1 MDNHQPL
8 FNRPAKSGPIA
19 IVDPKSGQ
27 PLSVNSGSPSQ
38 PRSSKPAPPSHP
50 YPYPYP
56 YSPTALPFSLS
67 NIIPTQRHT
76 PEPWIAPNP
85 HQGGSASPSAASPT
99 AGTPRPGVKS
109 PSRLAMSLQTIDLE
123 DDGELEEAAFDVYA
137 PSFVPEKIRIINTLP
152 GTHFDT
158 PSMRR
163 IDYGAYV
170 QGSIGWNFL
179 ESPLN
184 NQVPPAH
191 PPLTAET
198 LTSETYEAFFG
209 HHIKEEF
216 KSQQT
221 ENESYS
227 LYERDVEVVNPMD
240 GTWATCTFHVAG
252 LRENTPYIEEDD
264 IVELRQ
270 LLYDRPGPLRGQP
283 PGWSGMVFN
292 GRVLN
297 VRRSDEQI
305 ELCVDGLES
314 RHIITHSS
322 DVKQRT
328 DRPGRSG
335 YQVTLKFNIRFPVP
349 VDRYQPMQHALSN
362 IQRLLNMSVKS
373 GGEVPASD
381 AGVRVGTPDERAKD
395 NNSWIYSM
403 LFPKHTDCNVQKQ
416 LNTENFA
423 RPFFDKNINWEQ
435 KKAVESIC
443 LRDYGTLP
451 FLISGPPGTG
461 KTKTLIETALQL
473 VKHDTATR
481 HILLCAPS
489 DPAADILADR
499 LRDHFKITEL
509 LRLNR
514 QSRTFAEVPSELLPF
529 CYVVG
534 NVFSIPPFPQLM
546 AYRIIVT
553 TCRDASILMWARM
566 TNTDLCSSLYKL
578 QSLIHPY
585 SPDLPKEVE
594 LHWTAL
600 LIDEAAQA
608 IEPDALIPLSVV
620 APPQG
625 TVTLAT
631 SPLVIMAGD
640 QHQLG
645 PRTSLPS
652 SPLKTSLFSRLFSRP
667 VYANHPL
674 ARGNEGR
681 QPPPL
686 TKSMLPMYRPAFAN
700 LIRNYRSHPAILAV
714 PSHLFYADTLVPEA
728 RDVHRMLPWSAWK
741 GKRWPVLFHNN
752 PSRDELER
760 EGGGWYN
767 DGEARIACDYAASIV
782 DSGLV
787 EPREVCIM
795 SPFKAQVRRIR
806 QLIRGMGKDAL
817 WGVNIGPTEAFQGL
831 EKGVV
836 ILCTTRSKQR
846 FVERDRAL
854 AWGIIGM
861 PNSMNVA
868 ITRAKYGLVVVGKEE
883 LLRADPYWRA
893 FVAFCDRNGLVDGA
907 RDAGARLDNDNNN
920 GNVPDTTRLE
930 KTLLAK
936 ERSLEEQ
943 AAARALRGAET
954 DDDMW
959 RSGMRF
965 LQSAGLDSLID

>member
-1 MDNHQPL
+1 MDNQPL
-8 FNRPAKSGPIA
+8 FHRPNKSGPIA
-19 IVDPKSGQ
+19 IVDPESGR
-27 PLSVNSGSPSQ
+27 PLSVKPTSPSQ
-38 PRSSKPAPPSHP
+38 PRSSKPTPSSHTFV
-50 YPYPYP
+50 
-56 YSPTALPFSLS
+56 PTALPFSLPS
-67 NIIPTQRHT
+67 VFPAQGQT
-76 PEPWIAPNP
+76 PESWTPPNP
-85 HQGGSASPSAASPT
+85 SIRDTSSSPSVASPT
-99 AGTPRPGVKS
+99 IGIPRPGVQS
-109 PSRLAMSLQTIDLE
+109 PARLGMPFQVAGNEE
-123 DDGELEEAAFDVYA
+123 DEDLEEASFNVYA
-137 PSFVPEKIRIINTLP
+137 PSFVPERIRIINSLP

-163 IDYGAYV
+163 IDYGKYV

-179 ESPLN
+179 ASPLN
-184 NQVPPAH
+184 NQAPPPNASI
-191 PPLTAET
+191 TTES
-198 LTSETYEAFFG
+198 LTSQYYETFFQ
-209 HHIKEEF
+209 HQMKEEL

-227 LYERDVEVVNPMD
+227 LYEKDVEVVNPMD

-264 IVELRQ
+264 VVELRQ
-270 LLYDRPGPLRGQP
+270 LLPDRPGPLRGQP
-283 PGWSGMVFN
+283 PGWSGLVFK

-297 VRRSDEQI
+297 VRRSDEQL
-305 ELCVDGLES
+305 ELCVEGLEA
-314 RHIITHSS
+314 RHIITNSGEA
-322 DVKQRT
+322 KQRK
-328 DRPGRSG
+328 DRPGASG

-349 VDRYQPMQHALSN
+349 MERYQPMQHALSN
-362 IQRLLNMSVKS
+362 VQRLLNMSTGS
-373 GGEVPASD
+373 AGEVPASD
-381 AGVRVGTPDERAKD
+381 AEAIAGTPNRQDRND
-395 NNSWIYSM
+395 RTWIQAM
-403 LFPKHTDCNVQKQ
+403 LFPVDEDCKVQRQ

-423 RPFFDKNINWEQ
+423 RAFFDQNVNWEQ

-489 DPAADILADR
+489 DPAADILVDR
-499 LRDHFKITEL
+499 LRPFFKNTEL

-514 QSRTFAEVPSELLPF
+514 QSRTFAEVPGYLLSF

-534 NVFSIPPFPQLM
+534 DVFSIPPFQQLM
-546 AYRIIVT
+546 AYRIVVT

-566 TNTDLCSSLYKL
+566 TNADLHSSVYKL
-578 QSLIHPY
+578 NSLIHPY
-585 SPDLPKEVE
+585 SPQKEVE

-620 APPQG
+620 APPHEN
-625 TVTLAT
+625 VTLAT
-631 SPLVIMAGD
+631 SPLIIMAGD
-640 QHQLG
+640 QYQLG

-686 TKSMLPMYRPAFAN
+686 TKSMLPIYRPAFAN

-714 PSHLFYADTLVPEA
+714 PSQLFYADTLVPEA
-728 RDVHRMLPWSAWK
+728 RDIHRMLSWSAWK
-741 GKRWPVLFHNN
+741 GKRWPVLFYNN

-767 DGEARIACDYAASIV
+767 DGEARVACDYAASIV
-782 DSGLV
+782 TSGLI

-806 QLIRGMGKDAL
+806 QLIRGMGNNAL

-836 ILCTTRSKQR
+836 ILCTTRSKQH
-846 FVERDRAL
+846 FVERDRAV

-868 ITRAKYGLVVVGKEE
+868 ITRAKYGLVVIGKEE
-883 LLRADPYWRA
+883 LLRADVYWSA
-893 FVAFCDRNGLVDGA
+893 FVAFCHRNGLIDGA
-907 RDAGARLDNDNNN
+907 RDAGARLDD
-920 GNVPDTTRLE
+920 DAALKKTKLE
-930 KTLLAK
+930 NMLLAK

-943 AAARALRGAET
+943 MTVRALKIAEN

-959 RSGMRF
+959 KNGMKF
-965 LQSAGLDSLID
+965 LQAAGLD

>member
-1 MDNHQPL
+1 MDNQPL
-8 FNRPAKSGPIA
+8 FHRPTKSGPIV

-27 PLSVNSGSPSQ
+27 PLSLTPGSPSQ
-38 PRSSKPAPPSHP
+38 PRSSKLASSSHPHPHP
-50 YPYPYP
+50 YPYVPA
-56 YSPTALPFSLS
+56 ALPFSLPS
-67 NIIPTQRHT
+67 ILPTQKHT
-76 PEPWIAPNP
+76 PEPWTPPNP
-85 HQGGSASPSAASPT
+85 HQGDSGSSPSAASPT
-99 AGTPRPGVKS
+99 TGTPRPGVQS
-109 PSRLAMSLQTIDLE
+109 PARLAKSFQAIDLE
-123 DDGELEEAAFDVYA
+123 EDEELEEAAFNVYA
-137 PSFVPEKIRIINTLP
+137 PSFVPEKIRIINSLP
-152 GTHFDT
+152 GPHFDT

-163 IDYGAYV
+163 IDYVSYV

-179 ESPLN
+179 ENPLS
-184 NQVPPAH
+184 NQAPPAN
-191 PPLTAET
+191 PSLTTET
-198 LTSETYEAFFG
+198 LTSETYETFFQ
-209 HHIKEEF
+209 HHVRDEL
-216 KSQQT
+216 KSQQA

-227 LYERDVEVVNPMD
+227 LYERDVTVVNPMD

-270 LLYDRPGPLRGQP
+270 LLFDRPGPLRGQP

-297 VRRSDEQI
+297 VRRTDEKL
-305 ELCVDGLES
+305 ELCVDGLET
-314 RHIITHSS
+314 RHVLTHSG

-335 YQVTLKFNIRFPVP
+335 YLVTLKFNIRFPVP
-349 VDRYQPMQHALSN
+349 LDRYQPMQHALST
-362 IQRLLNMSVKS
+362 IQRLLNKS
-373 GGEVPASD
+373 AGSAGEPPPSSD
-381 AGVRVGTPDERAKD
+381 EQARND
-395 NNSWIYSM
+395 NHWIHSM
-403 LFPKHTDCNVQKQ
+403 LFPVDTDCNVQKK

-461 KTKTLIETALQL
+461 KTKTLIETAVQL
-473 VKHDTATR
+473 VKHDAATR

-489 DPAADILADR
+489 DPAADILAER
-499 LRDHFKITEL
+499 LCSHFNNTEL

-514 QSRTFAEVPSELLPF
+514 QSRTFAEVPSSLLPF

-546 AYRIIVT
+546 AYRVVVT

-566 TNTDLCSSLYKL
+566 TNTDLYSSLYKL

-585 SPDLPKEVE
+585 SPNPPKEVE

-625 TVTLAT
+625 QATTLAT

-640 QHQLG
+640 QYQLG

-728 RDVHRMLPWSAWK
+728 RDIHRMLPWSAWK

-752 PSRDELER
+752 LSRDELER

-782 DSGLV
+782 ESGLI

-817 WGVNIGPTEAFQGL
+817 WRVNIGPTEAFQGL

-907 RDAGARLDNDNNN
+907 RDAGARLENS
-920 GNVPDTTRLE
+920 NVMDITRLE

-943 AAARALRGAET
+943 TAARALRGAEM

-965 LQSAGLDSLID
+965 LQSAGLD